1 MSKAIKYYLL
11 AYNGIAFLAWLV
23 FGICVTT
30 GKGSIFL
37 LLGIAQGLAVLEV
50 VHAVTGWVRSPVGS
64 TAAQVA
70 SRILVVVLF
79 FAFVAD
85 EHQRWVIYGFYVV
98 SFAWTVTELVRYS
111 FYFLGLMDRQP
122 KWLLWMRYSF
132 FILLYP
138 IGVSGEWMIIL
149 SPIIAYGFTA
159 IIYIEFFGT
168 HPMPNLYYTIFVAFL
183 AVSYIYYFP
192 VLYKYMWKQRKAK
205 L

>member
-1 MSKAIKYYLL
+1 MSKAIKYYLI
-11 AYNGIAFLAWLV
+11 AYNGIAFLAWLA
-23 FGICVTT
+23 FGVSVIT
-30 GKGSIFL
+30 GKGNVFL
-37 LLGIAQGLAVLEV
+37 LLGIAQSLALLEI

-79 FAFVAD
+79 FAFNAD
-85 EHQRWVIYGFYVV
+85 EHLRWTIIGFYVV
-98 SFAWTVTELVRYS
+98 SFAWTITELVRYS
-111 FYFLGLMDRQP
+111 FYFLGLLESQP
-122 KWLLWMRYSF
+122 RWLLWMRYSF

-149 SPIIAYGFTA
+149 SPLIAYGFTA
-159 IIYIEFFGT
+159 ITYIECFG
-168 HPMPNLYYTIFVAFL
+168 PRPLPNLYYGVFVAFL

-192 VLYKYMWKQRKAK
+192 VLYRYMWKQRKAK